1 MYDITFAYNTRK
13 IVFFLWR
20 NMAIFPEKIY
30 EFTFYFYLE
39 HDYNNFH
46 LVCPYYT
53 LRYLITISRL
63 RKQRRRINI
72 EEDAGRGRSSGTNYN
87 LQARKSLAGTA

>member
-1 MYDITFAYNTRK
+1 MILHLHIILGKLFSFYGAT
-13 IVFFLWR
+13 WR
-20 NMAIFPEKIY
+20 SFQREFY
-30 EFTFYFYLE
+30 EFTFHFFLE
-39 HDYNNFH
+39 RDYNNFH

-72 EEDAGRGRSSGTNYN
+72 EDAGRSSGTNYN